1 MFLELVKERQIMLN
15 AVKPHRSKGSLT
27 LIGSGE
33 LSPSM
38 GKVHRAVMSRITK
51 PKRTVFLDTPAGFE
65 LNADEIS
72 AKAVNFF
79 EKRLQNDLVIASFK
93 SAALATSAEVE
104 STVKRLQVANY
115 IFAGP
120 GSPTYAICNWRDTRV
135 FETVARRLA
144 GGAHLVFASAAAIA
158 IGRSALPVYE
168 IYKVGD
174 APHWVE
180 GLDLL
185 GPYGLDL
192 AIVPHWNSADGG
204 AHDTRYCFI
213 GESRLKQ
220 MEQRLPD
227 STIILG
233 IDEYTAC
240 TLDLGGCHAQVMG
253 AGRVTIRHMGCEIP
267 YPAGTTFEL
276 KQLSRLDPSKPKSST
291 SGLQALPQATVEMDD
306 VFSEPPLNWEL
317 SSDLQDHDMMRSAP
331 FIDLLVTVRARLR
344 ANRQWALADEIRQQ
358 LSMLGIIVE
367 DGPSETTWRKE

>member
-1 MFLELVKERQIMLN
+1 M
-15 AVKPHRSKGSLT
+15 
-27 LIGSGE
+27 GE
-33 LSPSM
+33 
-38 GKVHRAVMSRITK
+38 VHRAVMSKITQ
-51 PKRTVFLDTPAGFE
+51 PKRAVFLDTPAGFE

-72 AKAVNFF
+72 AKAANYF

-120 GSPTYAICNWRDTRV
+120 GSPTYAIRNWRDTRV

-158 IGRSALPVYE
+158 VGCYALPVYE

-174 APHWVE
+174 TPHWIE

-185 GPYGLDL
+185 GPYGFDL
-192 AIVPHWNSADGG
+192 AIVPRWNNADGG
-204 AHDTRYCFI
+204 RHDTRYCFI

-220 MEQRLPD
+220 IEQRLPD

-233 IDEYTAC
+233 IDEHTAC
-240 TLDLGGCHAQVMG
+240 TLDLDGCHAQVMG
-253 AGRVTIRHMGCEIP
+253 AGRVTIRHVGCETS
-267 YPAGTTFEL
+267 YPAGATFEL
-276 KQLSRLDPSKPKSST
+276 KQLSYLDPSEPKSST